1 MERMDK
7 LIISDKVRKIPIKNR
22 KALSLFLINFL
33 DTIKEIIPSGINYN
47 NIKIIDFLDKSSTS
61 HDAMRLV
68 NEGFIVY
75 EGDIFNRYIIIPI
88 DNLPFDLVYN
98 FGDEF
103 EKFIFDDLSLIQNE
117 KDTYRGYIEK
127 ASKYYKLLNKL
138 DDEGKF
144 K

>member
-33 DTIKEIIPSGINYN
+33 DTIKEIIPDGINYN

-117 KDTYRGYIEK
+117 KDTHRGYIEK